1 MTKTLAFD
9 TATRAG
15 WACGDTT
22 GPRLFG
28 AFEVRGDRQILAPR
42 ILTFG
47 RIVLDLIRE
56 HEPGLV
62 AFETPVLN
70 PRRDNALKCRWL
82 YGVTLAVEIA
92 AHKAKVPCVEASAGE
107 VRTHFLGAGYPK
119 ASKKVNNLLRVKCWE
134 MGWDVPHNESD
145 EANALA
151 LLDYL
156 LSLEDPRL
164 ALKSTSLLKDVA

>member
-1 MTKTLAFD
+1 MTKVLALD
-9 TATRAG
+9 TATRTG
-15 WACGDTT
+15 WACGDVT

-47 RIVLDLIRE
+47 RIVGDLIEE
-56 HEPGLV
+56 HKPGLI

-70 PRRDNALKCRWL
+70 AKRDNALKNRWL

-92 AHKAKVPCVEASAGE
+92 AYKAKIPCVEESAGV
-107 VRTHFLGAGYPK
+107 VRTHFLGTGYPK
-119 ASKKVNNLLRVKCWE
+119 ASKKVNNLLRVKCWD
-134 MGWDVPHNESD
+134 MGFDVPHNESD

-156 LSLEDPRL
+156 LCLEEPAL
-164 ALKSTSLLKDVA
+164 ALKSTTLFKDVA